1 MTLLATI
8 TAYCVGICCCGPHAQ
23 GLTKSGRHAEVG
35 ITAACGPDLRGRII
49 EIEGV
54 GVRFCEDVG
63 SKVGRGEVD
72 VLMASH
78 GRGEALRS
86 TSQTGYGDS
95 MSVWA
100 RAGRTASTPQP
111 H

>member
-1 MTLLATI
+1 VLTLLATI
-8 TAYCVGICCCGPHAQ
+8 TAYCVGICCCGPQAH

-54 GVRFCEDVG
+54 GVRFCEDAG
-63 SKVGRGEVD
+63 SKIGRGKVD

-78 GRGEALRS
+78 VEAKRFGRR
-86 TSQTGYGDS
+86 
-95 MSVWA
+95 A
-100 RAGRTASTPQP
+100 RKVTVIR
-111 H
+111 